1 VLAISGC
8 AAPGPPAVTEY
19 VFDLEAQ
26 QGALTRFA
34 LGKVR
39 LGYGSN
45 GAQFEWT
52 GTGPERYLLPALRQ
66 ELESSNLFGA
76 DRTAPYA
83 LAMTVQSV
91 KQGSSLLGFGT
102 HQVDL
107 VVHYELRDGTG
118 ALVYRRE
125 IDSTGSDYA
134 IGGGK
139 RAREAK
145 TKAAQQSVSR
155 FVDDLAVRLRA
166 TQVAS
171 AVAVTTPSSQP
182 KVGPVQS
189 SQTAPT
195 ELPPVTLTSLPGTGI
210 SFGDY
215 HALIIGNDRYRHL
228 QGLQSAVLDAQGLDE
243 MLRSSYG
250 FETRL
255 LINATREDILTE
267 LNNYRQNLTPDD
279 NLLIYYAG
287 HGWVDEEADEG
298 YWLPVD
304 AASDNPVNWVSNA
317 SLTAT
322 IRAMDAKH
330 VLVVADSCFSG
341 KLTRGINVQLRS
353 QDYLARMAAKRVRT
367 ALTSGGLEP
376 VLDAGGV
383 GGHSVFASAFLE
395 TLRENNAVMD
405 MSQMFGFIRRQ
416 VALEADQIPEYGDI
430 RRAGHQGGDFL
441 FVRVR

>member
-1 VLAISGC
+1 
-8 AAPGPPAVTEY
+8 
-19 VFDLEAQ
+19 
-26 QGALTRFA
+26 
-34 LGKVR
+34 
-39 LGYGSN
+39 
-45 GAQFEWT
+45 
-52 GTGPERYLLPALRQ
+52 
-66 ELESSNLFGA
+66 
-76 DRTAPYA
+76 
-83 LAMTVQSV
+83 
-91 KQGSSLLGFGT
+91 
-102 HQVDL
+102 
-107 VVHYELRDGTG
+107 
-118 ALVYRRE
+118 LVYRRE

-171 AVAVTTPSSQP
+171 TVAATTPSSQP